1 MGPSRERPLGS
12 GDSEERK
19 RVKAQGCP
27 EEETREPA
35 SSKVWWASYPASPGQ
50 VLLEGAPW
58 KRPGWGSQVQLGP
71 REWLKRGSEGP
82 EAK

>member
-19 RVKAQGCP
+19 GVKVQGCP
-27 EEETREPA
+27 KGETREPA
-35 SSKVWWASYPASPGQ
+35 SSQVRWASYPGSPGQ
-50 VLLEGAPW
+50 TLLEGVPW
-58 KRPGWGSQVQLGP
+58 KRPGWGSQVQLGH
-71 REWLKRGSEGP
+71 REWLKRGSVGP